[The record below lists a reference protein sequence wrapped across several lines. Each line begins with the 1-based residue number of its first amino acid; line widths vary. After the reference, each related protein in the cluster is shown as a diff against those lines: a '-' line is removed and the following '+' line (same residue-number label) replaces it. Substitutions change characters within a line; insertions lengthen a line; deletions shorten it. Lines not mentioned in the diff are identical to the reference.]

1 MALSS
6 ARCAAALKAKVAAK
20 NPAFLPGVGDAMDWL
35 FEAIAEAVVEEVVA
49 YAEVASTVSVLS
61 VSGVT
66 TGPGVSGPGTG
77 TATGT
82 IT

>member
-1 MALSS
+1 MNASLLAQQMKTKILTSNPQF
-6 ARCAAALKAKVAAK
+6 ADLGDQLDYLLAA
-20 NPAFLPGVGDAMDWL
+20 
-35 FEAIAEAVVEEVVA
+35 ISEAVVEHVRA
-49 YAEVASTVSVLS
+49 SAEVTVTVTS

-77 TATGT
+77 TAT

>member
-1 MALSS
+1 MALSG
-6 ARCAAALKAKVAAK
+6 ARLGASIKAKVAAK
-20 NPAFLPGVGDAMDWL
+20 NDQFDAMIGDDMDWL
-35 FEAIAEAVVEEVVA
+35 FEAIGEAVVAEIQTYAQVV
-49 YAEVASTVSVLS
+49 STVTVAS

-66 TGPGVSGPGTG
+66 TGPSLSGPGTG

>member
-1 MALSS
+1 MALSG
-6 ARCAAALKAKVAAK
+6 ARLGASIKAKVAAK
-20 NPAFLPGVGDAMDWL
+20 NDQFDAMIGDKMDWL
-35 FEAIAEAVVEEVVA
+35 FDAIGEAVIEEVQA
-49 YAEVASTVSVLS
+49 YAQVVSTVTVIS

-66 TGPGVSGPGTG
+66 TGAGISGPGTG